1 MTKYIFVTGGVAS
14 SIGKGVVAAS
24 IGNLLSNLN
33 YSVSIIKCDP
43 YINIDPGTLNPKQH
57 GEVFITYDGGE
68 VDLDFGHY
76 ERFLNKP
83 ISKLGSITTGSI
95 YSSVINKERGG
106 KYNGQ
111 TVQIFHITEEIKN
124 RIYSYSLET
133 QAEFIII
140 EIGGTVGDL
149 ESIPFLEAARQIQL
163 ENETDETC
171 FVHCTYV
178 FYLSSANEYKT
189 KPSQHS
195 IKFLNSQGI
204 TPDILI
210 ARSED
215 TLNNNILS
223 KLSQYC
229 YIKKSNVI
237 SCPNL
242 KSIYEVPV
250 LLKNNK
256 ILDLLAYKLNKNV
269 NTLILPQTILNNFTL
284 WKNKV
289 SNLLEHKDKTVSVL
303 IVGKYTELKDSYISI
318 KEALVHAATYLNKT
332 VVINYLN
339 VLQNNYLN
347 SFNCFYNNGI
357 DAVIVP
363 GGFGEEGIE
372 EIKRVLTL
380 CRERKIKTLGIC
392 LGMQLMCIE
401 YLSSILNTSFD
412 STEFDKESE
421 HPLFDLLPEQVHGV
435 KGGSLKL
442 GTYPTKLQEDS
453 LIHFL
458 YKEEIIYQRHRHRYE
473 FNNSYRGKV
482 KGTDLIIS
490 GTSPDNSLINT
501 IELNQEVHPFYVGTQ
516 FHPEF
521 SSSLIKPHPL
531 FVGLLC

>member
-1 MTKYIFVTGGVAS
+1 MTKFIFVSGGCCS

-57 GEVFITYDGGE
+57 GEVFTTYDGGE

-83 ISKLGSITTGSI
+83 ISKLASITTGSI
-95 YSSVINKERGG
+95 YNSVINKERGG

-133 QAEFIII
+133 QADFIII

-163 ENETDETC
+163 ESETDEVC
-171 FVHCTYV
+171 FIHCTYV
-178 FYLSSANEYKT
+178 FYLSSSEEYKT

-195 IKFLNSQGI
+195 IKLLNGYGI
-204 TPDILI
+204 NPDILI
-210 ARSED
+210 ARSEKHLD
-215 TLNNNILS
+215 KEVLDKLS
-223 KLSQYC
+223 KYC
-229 YIKKSNVI
+229 YIKSSNVI

-242 KSIYEVPV
+242 NSIYEVPL
-250 LLKNNK
+250 LLKKEK
-256 ILDLLAYKLNKNV
+256 ILSLLSYKLNKNLDSL
-269 NTLILPQTILNNFTL
+269 LITKEVQVKLNN
-284 WKNKV
+284 WNHSV
-289 SNLLEHKDKTVSVL
+289 SRLSIPKESSVNVL
-303 IVGKYTELKDSYISI
+303 IVGKYTQLKDSYISI
-318 KEALVHAATYLNKT
+318 LEALNHAALSLNKNIN
-332 VVINYLN
+332 INYLN
-339 VLQNNYLN
+339 VLDINYLN
-347 SFNCFYNNGI
+347 IFNCFNNDQL
-357 DAVIVP
+357 DAVVVP
-363 GGFGEEGIE
+363 GGFGEEGVSQIMQ
-372 EIKRVLTL
+372 IISL
-380 CRERKIKTLGIC
+380 CRKRNIKTLGIC

-401 YLSSILNTSFD
+401 YMISLYDLPFD
-412 STEFDKESE
+412 STEFDKDTQY
-421 HPLFDLLPEQVHGV
+421 PLFDLLPEQVHGV

-442 GTYPTKLQEDS
+442 GTYPTKLQQDS
-453 LIHFL
+453 LIYSL

-473 FNNSYRGKV
+473 FNNAYRGKI
-482 KGTDLIIS
+482 KNTDFIIS

-501 IELNQEVHPFYVGTQ
+501 VELKREVHPFYIGTQ

-521 SSSLIKPHPL
+521 TSSLINPHPL
-531 FVGLLC
+531 FIGLLC